1 MAKRIDI
8 TEKLSFEERPIIIV
22 KGKEIEVNDDA
33 VSILKAFSKV
43 DKNESISVSTIM
55 ELSDDIFTKQGKK
68 ALDSLKLNIDDYAKV
83 VEAAIDLVTGE
94 TEPGEL
100 QNDGTTS

>member
-8 TEKLSFEERPIIIV
+8 TEILSFEERPIIVV

-43 DKNESISVSTIM
+43 DNNESISVSTIM
-55 ELSDDIFTKQGKK
+55 DISDDIFTKQGKK
-68 ALDSLKLNIDDYAKV
+68 TLDSLKLNIDDYAKV
-83 VEAAIDLVTGE
+83 VEVAIDLVTGAKE
-94 TEPGEL
+94 VGEL
-100 QNDGTTS
+100 QNDGTTL